1 MILASENKPKT
12 PEDFDKLVC
21 AEIPDRNLQPL
32 LFETVNKNMV
42 HGSCGVLNSQSPC
55 MINGKCSKNYHHEF
69 VLTTSINKY
78 GYPLYRRRNNGH
90 TITKGYDRVIVSIK
104 NSNDEIEK
112 YLNAR
117 YDSASEACWRLF
129 NFGLQERS
137 HKVERLPVY
146 LPNQQSV
153 IFQKNENVHIILEKS
168 SHTKLTYRNWQQR
181 KRNNGKVIS
190 RMYMCSPRDKERF
203 YLKTLLT
210 QVSGTT
216 SYESVHTINGITYD
230 TYEEAIQQ
238 LGSVFDEK
246 NNEFGKCLKEA
257 ASYQMPSK
265 LRQLFATILLFCDPK
280 EFNACKLLED
290 YLDNLNEDYLF
301 QQQQQLNE
309 SDLSDNDHAVI
320 TTKTLAD
327 IEKISYIL
335 CNLFNMI
342 LAKVRLNHKIALAV
356 ASSGIAAL
364 LLDGGRTAHSRFKI
378 PIPLTEIPMTHKFAF
393 EAVDRTFRDIT
404 GIEEP
409 FGGKFFIMGGDFKQI
424 LPVVIQG
431 TRGQIIECMYKIF
444 KFMEI
449 FDEGKNNIEEDIIK
463 LSNDIILN
471 NNHIESLISK
481 VFDNFNINYNNA
493 NNYTNFIKDRAI
505 LTTKN
510 EVVNDINEK
519 IIKNFPGQ
527 AQEFLSA
534 DLVEDE
540 DSVHQNLYP
549 IEFLNTLTP
558 SRTPPHKL
566 ILKVSAPIMIL
577 RNINPIEGLCNGT
590 TRLIVRRF
598 QQHVIDAEILTGS
611 HIGKRVF
618 IPRIKITPSDVRLP
632 FQLVR
637 R

>member
-1 MILASENKPKT
+1 
-12 PEDFDKLVC
+12 
-21 AEIPDRNLQPL
+21 
-32 LFETVNKNMV
+32 
-42 HGSCGVLNSQSPC
+42 
-55 MINGKCSKNYHHEF
+55 
-69 VLTTSINKY
+69 
-78 GYPLYRRRNNGH
+78 
-90 TITKGYDRVIVSIK
+90 
-104 NSNDEIEK
+104 
-112 YLNAR
+112 
-117 YDSASEACWRLF
+117 
-129 NFGLQERS
+129 
-137 HKVERLPVY
+137 
-146 LPNQQSV
+146 
-153 IFQKNENVHIILEKS
+153 
-168 SHTKLTYRNWQQR
+168 
-181 KRNNGKVIS
+181 
-190 RMYMCSPRDKERF
+190 MYMCSPRDKERF

-335 CNLFNMI
+335 W
-342 LAKVRLNHKIALAV
+342 LNHKIALAV

-378 PIPLTEIPMTHKFAF
+378 PIPLTESSLLNISNQSELNACIKSSSLWKY
-393 EAVDRTFRDIT
+393 VN
-404 GIEEP
+404 
-409 FGGKFFIMGGDFKQI
+409 IMH
-424 LPVVIQG
+424 L
-431 TRGQIIECMYKIF
+431 T
-444 KFMEI
+444 
-449 FDEGKNNIEEDIIK
+449 
-463 LSNDIILN
+463 
-471 NNHIESLISK
+471 
-481 VFDNFNINYNNA
+481 INMRNQN
-493 NNYTNFIKDRAI
+493 RAI